1 MLNVKKLSNISF
13 GQLNFHK
20 NGDKLVF
27 DDFTCKNRDN
37 EDCFVKSEKD
47 ILDNFKE
54 TVKIY
59 QSKNLKQHVAENKNH
74 FYNEIKQIYDY
85 YMETLNPTQ

>member
-1 MLNVKKLSNISF
+1 MLNVKNLSTISF

-20 NGDKLVF
+20 NGDRLIF
-27 DDFTCKNRDN
+27 DDFTCKNRNN
-37 EDCFVKSEKD
+37 EGCFVKSEKD

-59 QSKNLKQHVAENKNH
+59 PSNILQLTVFPFISINLCAFVNIDNILLLLVL
-74 FYNEIKQIYDY
+74 Y
-85 YMETLNPTQ
+85 